1 MKVKKTKETIL
12 YESFCQN
19 ARYFEGMNQPYA
31 IAVNG
36 KILRSK
42 EIDDLCKQYLKA
54 MEEMRGEEMKGK
66 KIKCPRCGSER
77 IFLDGCRM
85 YATLGNRQK
94 YRCRDCGHGFREGQ
108 EAK

>member
-1 MKVKKTKETIL
+1 MAWEIKKRKADSTIWQGQDAEGRRIYAETT
-12 YESFCQN
+12 
-19 ARYFEGMNQPYA
+19 NQLDMPVEPTGAQFVY
-31 IAVNG
+31 
-36 KILRSK
+36 S
-42 EIDDLCKQYLKA
+42 
-54 MEEMRGEEMKGK
+54 K